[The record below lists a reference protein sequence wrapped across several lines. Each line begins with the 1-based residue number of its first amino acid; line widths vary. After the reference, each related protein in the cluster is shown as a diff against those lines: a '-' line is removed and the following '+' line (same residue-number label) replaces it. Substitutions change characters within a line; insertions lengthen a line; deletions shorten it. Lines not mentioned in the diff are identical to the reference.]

1 VAAIDRSRNVI
12 MMDIRQIILFF
23 IFAFSVLMLAD
34 AWRKDMAPPVP
45 IVSEQADVPAQ
56 PGAPGASAAA
66 PGGVPSVSTT
76 PPPKPSDK
84 LTPAPTVPVAEAG
97 AGLGNGERL
106 RVETDRVIAEI
117 DTVGGDLRRLELLR
131 HKQTFAYDKNFVLL
145 QQTAQNTYVAQSGL
159 IGPGLPNHRTRYRLL
174 PGPLTLADGQDQLV
188 VRLEALEVEGF
199 KVIKRFT
206 FRRDSYLVDVT
217 YQISNGRAEA
227 QSPFAYFQVVRDRSL
242 PVGDSWLVPT
252 YTGVAVYTDAQ
263 KYQKV
268 AFDDIEKNK
277 AKFATQADNG
287 WIGMVQHYF
296 VTAWLPPP
304 KMSREYFAK
313 PIGNGLFSAGV
324 IVPVPAIA
332 PGATVE
338 VQVPLYSGPQ
348 EQDKIG
354 EIAAGL
360 DLTVDYGLFT
370 IFATPIFW
378 FLKWLYALVHNWGV
392 AIILL
397 TVAIK
402 LAFFPLSA
410 ASYRSMAKMRVVAPK
425 LQRIKELYPDDKQK
439 LQQAMMEL
447 YKTEKI
453 NPLGGCLPI
462 LVQIPVFIALY
473 WVLLGSVELRHAPF
487 FGWITD
493 LSVPDPFYILPLL
506 MAGTMV
512 IQMRLT
518 PEPPDPVQA
527 KVMKVMPFIFGA
539 FFFFFP
545 AGLVLYWLVNNV
557 LSIAQQWY
565 ITRQT
570 ETDAAK
576 PAHAGKR

>member
-1 VAAIDRSRNVI
+1 
-12 MMDIRQIILFF
+12 MEIRQIILFF

-34 AWRKDMAPPVP
+34 EWRKTSQPPVP
-45 IVSEQADVPAQ
+45 VVAEAGEVAGAGNSAA
-56 PGAPGASAAA
+56 GAPGAAA
-66 PGGVPSVSTT
+66 GVPSVSTT
-76 PPPKPSDK
+76 PTPRPSEK
-84 LTPAPTVPVAEAG
+84 LAPAPSVPTSEPG
-97 AGLGNGERL
+97 AALGSGERI
-106 RVETDRVIAEI
+106 RIETDRVIAEI

-131 HKQTFAYDKNFVLL
+131 HKQTYAYDKNFVLL
-145 QQTAQNTYVAQSGL
+145 QQTAQNTYVVQSGL
-159 IGPGLPNHRTRYRLL
+159 IGTGLPNHRTRYRLV
-174 PGPLTLADGQDQLV
+174 PGPLTLAEGQDKLV
-188 VRLEALEVEGF
+188 VRLESIEADGF
-199 KVIKRFT
+199 KVVKRFT
-206 FRRDSYLVDVT
+206 FSRDSYLVDVAYEIANT
-217 YQISNGRAEA
+217 GREA
-227 QSPFAYFQVVRDRSL
+227 QSPFAYFQVVRDRT
-242 PVGDSWLVPT
+242 PPIGDSWLVPT
-252 YTGVAVYTDAQ
+252 YTGVAVYTDAE

-268 AFDDIEKNK
+268 SFDDIEKNK
-277 AKFATQADNG
+277 AKFVTQADNG

-296 VTAWLPPP
+296 VTAWLPTP
-304 KMSREYFAK
+304 KQNREYFAK

-324 IVPVPAIA
+324 IVPVPMVA
-332 PGATVE
+332 PGASVE
-338 VQVPLYSGPQ
+338 VQMPLYSGPQ

-354 EIAAGL
+354 QLAPGL

-378 FLKWLYALVHNWGV
+378 FLKWIYALVHNWGV

-425 LQRIKELYPDDKQK
+425 LQRIKELYPDDKTK

-512 IQMRLT
+512 IQMRLS

-527 KVMKVMPFIFGA
+527 RVMKVMPFIFGA

-545 AGLVLYWLVNNV
+545 AGLVLYWLINNI

-565 ITRQT
+565 ITRQM
-570 ETDAAK
+570 ESDAAR